1 MFLVQ
6 CQMGGCL
13 SKKKP
18 RNDDAWQERP
28 VQISLSA
35 RAQGSQYTDRQS
47 VASTDSRTI
56 LTNAKSDSTS
66 LQLMDAPT
74 ISPTASDT
82 SEGSLLLLRG
92 PHLFVKLF
100 TFNVLTFVKASA
112 QLSLHRR
119 RNATARENVLPS

>member
-1 MFLVQ
+1 M
-6 CQMGGCL
+6 
-13 SKKKP
+13 
-18 RNDDAWQERP
+18 
-28 VQISLSA
+28 QISLSA

-82 SEGSLLLLRG
+82 SEGPRHSYHYTEG
-92 PHLFVKLF
+92 
-100 TFNVLTFVKASA
+100 AM
-112 QLSLHRR
+112 RR
-119 RNATARENVLPS
+119 RGKTSSPREGSEESSGVYYDAKPSF